1 MLLSGHEVAEA
12 LLERTPKCK
21 TALAVV
27 SAWGDDASL
36 TYVNTLKKLGEKL
49 GVTVRQITIPPDFS
63 SEQFEEYIH
72 DLNED
77 ETVGSILI
85 MYPLPKKYNKEDI
98 ADAVAPEKDIDCQ
111 GALRLGMGYRG
122 GDMPC
127 TSSACMLF
135 LLHYGYDIE
144 GKKAVVVGRS
154 NVVGKPLVELLSRFN
169 ATVTLC
175 HTKTVDLKSELL
187 QADIIIAATGATH
200 LITADMVKEGAIV
213 IDAGISFKDGKI
225 CGDVHPDV
233 YEKAICTP
241 VPGGVGVVSN
251 AVVFFK
257 HATWENM
264 MKEELF
270 NE

>member
-1 MLLSGHEVAEA
+1 MKLDGNFVAEE
-12 LLERTPKCK
+12 LLKDKPDCT
-21 TALAVV
+21 TALAIV
-27 SAWGDDASL
+27 SSGDDKASA
-36 TYVNTLKKLGEKL
+36 TYINTLKKLGSKL
-49 GVTVRQITIPPDFS
+49 GVTVRHVVIPSDFTT
-63 SEQFEEYIH
+63 EQFKEYIY

-77 ETVGSILI
+77 ETVGSILV
-85 MYPLPKKYNKEDI
+85 MYPLPKRYNREDI

-111 GALRLGMGYRG
+111 GAVRQGMGYRG

-127 TSSACMLF
+127 TPSACLLF
-135 LLHYGYDIE
+135 LLQYGFEIE

-154 NVVGKPLVELLSRFN
+154 NLVGKPLVELLSRFN

-187 QADIIIAATGATH
+187 QADIIISATGSPH
-200 LITADMVKEGAIV
+200 LITSDMVKDGAIV
-213 IDAGISFKDGKI
+213 IDAGIAFKDGKI

-233 YEKAICTP
+233 YKKTEYTP

-257 HATWENM
+257 HATWERM